1 MRDRIVKVAGVL
13 ALAGAVALATQGM
26 AQVKKGKSRPMTTKQ
41 LMGGLVGPSTSALG
55 KDLQGVGPA
64 DDKAWEAAATKAALL
79 NESAHLMMDD
89 GRCPDATWAAA
100 CKAMQDGSQQLLAK
114 IEAKD
119 ASGARDAMTMV
130 TGSCKSCHMVFKNK
144 N

>member
-89 GRCPDATWAAA
+89 GRCLAAA
-100 CKAMQDGSQQLLAK
+100 REHVRIQIHERTTHEKARSSNRHGHHLA
-114 IEAKD
+114 
-119 ASGARDAMTMV
+119 GRQ
-130 TGSCKSCHMVFKNK
+130 
-144 N
+144 